1 MTDRHA
7 GYLVTL
13 ASDLREDDA
22 EATMNALFQIKGVI
36 DVRPVVANPVAMT
49 AWIRRDAL
57 WSERLIALV
66 GEVRDA

>member
-22 EATMNALFQIKGVI
+22 EATVDALLQIKGVI
-36 DVRPVVANPVAMT
+36 DVRPVVANPETIMGA
-49 AWIRRDAL
+49 IRRDAL
-57 WSERLIALV
+57 WSERLSSLAR
-66 GEVRDA
+66 EVWSV